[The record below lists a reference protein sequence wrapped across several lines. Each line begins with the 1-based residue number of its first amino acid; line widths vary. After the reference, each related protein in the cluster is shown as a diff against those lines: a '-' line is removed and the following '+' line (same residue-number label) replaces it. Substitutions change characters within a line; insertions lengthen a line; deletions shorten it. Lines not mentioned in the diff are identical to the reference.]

1 MNLSRKTTVTLAATL
16 TGVLGM
22 AGVAA
27 AARGSADE
35 VRREDRPARTT
46 TSVTTGAAITR
57 TSEVEV
63 EHPRREPNVDNGV
76 DPIGH
81 DVNHDRGVDPAGHDV
96 NDVRGVDPAGHDVND
111 DRGDDVTTPTAT
123 ATVDVTTTTVEDH
136 AEPRDDAPGLD
147 ANDDHR
153 GPGRGG
159 DDGDGGRG
167 NGGSDGD

>member
-1 MNLSRKTTVTLAATL
+1 MNLSRKTTVTLAATV

-27 AARGSADE
+27 AALGSGDG

-46 TSVTTGAAITR
+46 TRGTTGAAITR

-63 EHPRREPNVDNGV
+63 EHPRPEPNDDNGV

-81 DVNHDRGVDPAGHDV
+81 DVNDDRGVDPAGHDV

-123 ATVDVTTTTVEDH
+123 VDVTTTTVEDH
-136 AEPRDDAPGLD
+136 AEPRDDAPGHD

-159 DDGDGGRG
+159 DDGDRGRG
-167 NGGSDGD
+167 NGGSGGD